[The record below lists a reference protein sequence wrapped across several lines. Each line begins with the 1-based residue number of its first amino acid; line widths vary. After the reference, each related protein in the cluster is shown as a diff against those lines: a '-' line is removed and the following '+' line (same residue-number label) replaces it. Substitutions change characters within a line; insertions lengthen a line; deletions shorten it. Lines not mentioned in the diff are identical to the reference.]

1 VRSIRHAYYIA
12 LNEVK
17 GFITDRLAFGM
28 FILFPFL
35 FIVMFTILLGNA
47 GSSDKRIELHLAT
60 QEQTGISLS
69 LIQSLASSDESKLK
83 PGDPLIIWDKDYS
96 QSVALVQS
104 NKLDGLLLF
113 HSDFTNNVM
122 SGRQASLEVITQSGA
137 IDKRMALQ
145 GLASAI
151 RSDIGRTSVE
161 VRAIQQL
168 LAQQGKSQDEIQQ
181 AVVSV
186 IDGQGTPT
194 SGKPLLSYV
203 TESVGDVKPLKSSS
217 YVVPGFLVMFV
228 FFAAAVGSISI
239 IQARQNHTL
248 ERLLAGS
255 VRRESILGGFFLGG
269 FFRGLLQ
276 MAIFWTVGLT
286 VFRIDI
292 GVSPVAVIG
301 LSLIFVVMSASFSLL
316 LATIAKS
323 ERGASGLGV
332 LCSLVLAP
340 LGGSWWPLFIVPPWM
355 QFLARLTPHGWANDG
370 FDKLML
376 FGATGGDVMVNIL
389 AITGF
394 AVVFA
399 GLAVVRFKTDPV

>member
-1 VRSIRHAYYIA
+1 MRSIRHAYYIA

-47 GSSDKRIELHLAT
+47 GSSDKRLELHLAT

-151 RSDIGRTSVE
+151 SSDIGRTSVE
-161 VRAIQQL
+161 IRAIQQL
-168 LAQQGKSQDEIQQ
+168 LVQQGKSQEEIQR
-181 AVVSV
+181 AVASV
-186 IDGQGTPT
+186 IDGPGTTT

-203 TESVGDVKPLKSSS
+203 TDSRGDVKPLKSSS

-255 VRRESILGGFFLGG
+255 VKREAILGGFFLGG
-269 FFRGLLQ
+269 IFRGLVQ
-276 MAIFWTVGLT
+276 MAIFWIVGLT

-292 GVSPVAVIG
+292 GVSPVSVIG
-301 LSLIFVVMSASFSLL
+301 LSLVFVIMSAAFSLL
-316 LATIAKS
+316 LATVAKS
-323 ERGASGLGV
+323 ERGASALGV

-355 QFLARLTPHGWANDG
+355 QFLGRLTPHGWANDG

-376 FGATGGDVMVNIL
+376 FGATGGDVIVNIL
-389 AITGF
+389 VITGF
-394 AVVFA
+394 ALVFA
-399 GLAVVRFKTDPV
+399 VLAVFRFRTDSA